1 MLIFTA
7 ALMIGVQVPNFVDQ
21 YVKRME
27 AHLNEARI
35 QYNEYQKIARL
46 VPGRS
51 IEDLIE
57 KHTTSDDSTFR
68 AEAEPL
74 KKTLQRKEFF
84 EKEMIALQG
93 SFWTQGIH
101 ILTSVDKEILSD
113 TYKSYTANLPLNT
126 NAAICGLIFGLLA
139 SLIMEFFW
147 GLLAS
152 LFRPRKKKKRITTV
166 EVKRNEPYIKS

>member
-1 MLIFTA
+1 MSKIHHYASMLIFTA

-46 VPGRS
+46 VPGRT

-57 KHTTSDDSTFR
+57 KHNTSDDSTFR

-74 KKTLQRKEFF
+74 KKTLQRKELF
-84 EKEMIALQG
+84 EKEMIEQQLQNK
-93 SFWTQGIH
+93 FH
-101 ILTSVDKEILSD
+101 
-113 TYKSYTANLPLNT
+113 
-126 NAAICGLIFGLLA
+126 
-139 SLIMEFFW
+139 
-147 GLLAS
+147 
-152 LFRPRKKKKRITTV
+152 
-166 EVKRNEPYIKS
+166 